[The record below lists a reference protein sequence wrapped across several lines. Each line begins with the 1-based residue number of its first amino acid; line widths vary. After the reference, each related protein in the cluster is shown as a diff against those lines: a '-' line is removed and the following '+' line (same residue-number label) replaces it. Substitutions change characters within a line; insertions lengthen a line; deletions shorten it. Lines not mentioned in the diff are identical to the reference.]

1 MSKSQSSSQSS
12 SLVLTVT
19 VAASLA
25 SMATLGLSYRWYQK
39 QRKEESEE
47 WERRRQ
53 EERTG
58 RIRAEKKLRNMLNQ
72 ERHLSEQNSND
83 EYAMNLSTIGTVVS
97 PYTKRMGTPR
107 QGALVPSS
115 RGYIQFTNSISP
127 EAVDGIEEYSHIW
140 VIFQFHANTS
150 LATSKKSK
158 IRPPRGGGRKVGMLA
173 TRSPH
178 RPNALGLSLVKMDRW
193 EPSTRRLYIN
203 ALDLCNGTPVYDIKP
218 YVHWDIPGDNYDKD
232 ILRLPDWVENKN
244 DVLPN
249 VEFTESAESALLEHI
264 EENRLAPLYSNKDE
278 TSAEG
283 AKNTLLEI
291 LAQDPRT
298 SHKGVTKNQRGS
310 LSGVETYRI
319 LFCRV
324 EIEFTVEES
333 GATVVAIHPYDDQET
348 IDTAES

>member
-1 MSKSQSSSQSS
+1 MSKSNPSSQSTTIA
-12 SLVLTVT
+12 LTAT
-19 VAASLA
+19 VAATITSLV
-25 SMATLGLSYRWYQK
+25 TLGFSYNWYRTQI
-39 QRKEESEE
+39 KEESQE

-58 RIRAEKKLRNMLNQ
+58 RIRAEKKLRNTLNQ
-72 ERHLSEQNSND
+72 QRHSSQENAD
-83 EYAMNLSTIGTVVS
+83 DPYAMKLSTIGTIVS

-107 QGALVPSS
+107 QGALVPHS
-115 RGYIQFTNSISP
+115 RGYIQFTKSLSP
-127 EAVDGIEEYSHIW
+127 EAVDGIDEYSHMW

-178 RPNALGLSLVKMDRW
+178 RPNALGLSLVKMGRW
-193 EPSTRRLYIN
+193 EPSTKRLYIN
-203 ALDLCNGTPVYDIKP
+203 ALDLCDGTPVYDIKP
-218 YVHWDIPGDNYDKD
+218 YVHWDIPGDTYDKD

-244 DVLPN
+244 DVLPK
-249 VEFTESAESALLEHI
+249 VEFTASAEASLSQHI
-264 EENRLAPLYSNKDE
+264 KDNRLAPLYSNEDN
-278 TSAEG
+278 TSLEG

-298 SHKGVTKNQRGS
+298 SHKGVSKNRRGS
-310 LSGVETYRI
+310 LSGLQSYRI

-333 GATVVAIHPYDDQET
+333 GATVVAVHIYDAEET
-348 IDTAES
+348 NDTKES